1 MNRRGF
7 LTTAE
12 GKFWLPRLLQ
22 GRSGTAATTS
32 TWSPGRQRLAALAV
46 LVATLTGAVG
56 TVLDGSSSYVYG
68 GGAYVMIAA
77 LALFFPAAI
86 TAQVIGGQVLV
97 GSLLM
102 GQEGFAALIL
112 VPALAGVVATAELLA
127 IVAWLDTPLQRDP
140 RDALPKAGL
149 AAVIGGGV
157 FGAVMLVSGLPG
169 PGGLVAVGLASG
181 ACVVLAT
188 RLMRSAG

>member
-1 MNRRGF
+1 M
-7 LTTAE
+7 
-12 GKFWLPRLLQ
+12 
-22 GRSGTAATTS
+22 S
-32 TWSPGRQRLAALAV
+32 TWSRARLRLASLAV
-46 LVATLTGAVG
+46 LLATLTGAVG

-68 GGAYVMIAA
+68 GGAYVMIAV
-77 LALFFPAAI
+77 LALFVPAAI
-86 TAQVIGGQVLV
+86 TVQVIAGQVLV

-102 GQEGFAALIL
+102 GLEGPTALML
-112 VPALAGVVATAELLA
+112 VPAFAGVVATAELLA
-127 IVAWLDTPLQRDP
+127 MVAWLDTPLQRDP
-140 RDALPKAGL
+140 SDALPRSGL

-188 RLMRSAG
+188 RLVRNAAR